1 MHINLTHLHL
11 VTCFF
16 DRFSSNLLLICYS
29 LNYLVN
35 IYNSLGSLNR
45 IHDEFHH
52 LLEYKGSLPHTPV
65 NKLLKRSRFFRNA
78 LVSLYLSFGLF
89 SLASLLGG
97 LTVQWNEVYVKI
109 VMILTCLGILIIV
122 FASYELIRE
131 SLLSWD
137 IIKEHSEEANRKS

>member
-1 MHINLTHLHL
+1 MENAANWITP
-11 VTCFF
+11 
-16 DRFSSNLLLICYS
+16 LLLLPGVALLIMSTSIRY
-29 LNYLVN
+29 
-35 IYNSLGSLNR
+35 GR

-52 LLEYKGSLPHTPV
+52 LLEHKGTLRQKPV
-65 NKLLKRSRFFRNA
+65 HKLLKRSRFFRNA

-97 LTVQWNEVYVKI
+97 LTVQWHEVSERI

-122 FASYELIRE
+122 FASFELIRE

-137 IIKEHSEEANRKS
+137 VIKEHSEDASRMD